1 MYAGVC
7 PIALQQQSLHPRRC
21 HQTRALPIREL
32 DNPPSVKMGLAHTRG
47 KAAITSVSTANRCHN
62 SAALHSQLEFARP
75 ELPSTYP
82 GLGVFTTQSAGISHT
97 GTCPPHAHAPQHPP
111 LALPAAA
118 LYRHGSIEKAR
129 TRLRRSST
137 LSQPKVPLNTR
148 RESREGLHT
157 LRLLTPMLLP
167 PTQHYIGTEA
177 YDPRHPPHGR
187 PYADAATSS
196 TRAAAKGQRLTR
208 HARVRVLSAR
218 NNPPLRCC
226 HSTSTGF
233 AHEILLPFAH
243 PQAVATPT
251 GIAQTRH
258 QSSTATANPR

>member
-1 MYAGVC
+1 MHAGVC

-32 DNPPSVKMGLAHTRG
+32 ENPPSVKMGLAHTRG

-118 LYRHGSIEKAR
+118 LYRYGSIEKAR

-167 PTQHYIGTEA
+167 PTQHYMAQRRMIPVTHHMGALTQMLLQVALKGSASLATQEFA
-177 YDPRHPPHGR
+177 RSVPAITHPCVVVTLR
-187 PYADAATSS
+187 
-196 TRAAAKGQRLTR
+196 
-208 HARVRVLSAR
+208 AR
-218 NNPPLRCC
+218 NSHMKFCCPLHIRKPLQPP
-226 HSTSTGF
+226 S
-233 AHEILLPFAH
+233 
-243 PQAVATPT
+243 PQRNCPNAAP
-251 GIAQTRH
+251 
-258 QSSTATANPR
+258 